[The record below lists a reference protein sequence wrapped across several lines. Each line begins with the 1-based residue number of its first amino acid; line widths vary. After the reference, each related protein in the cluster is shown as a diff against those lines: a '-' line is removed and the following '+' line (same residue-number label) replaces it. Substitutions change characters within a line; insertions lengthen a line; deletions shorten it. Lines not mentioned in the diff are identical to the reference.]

1 MPSLPPARRSER
13 MRHFTPGCCAGLLLA
28 LSAAAQPLRIVT
40 WQPGEFAF
48 SQAGAASNDSPTL
61 RVSQMAAV
69 LKAYDPDLIV
79 LEGVNDRNAC
89 LRLAGLMKPAT
100 FQFAQFTALRGTS
113 NAPVTRPA
121 AVLARKVAGSV
132 RSLDWKSAG
141 QIDSPGGFAFV
152 PLAVGTNP
160 VWLYLAQFV
169 DSPATRTNLRV
180 AELNARKRETG
191 AQYLLH
197 HTRWIEST
205 LSNSFATFLILGNL
219 GEGLALWPGDNSV
232 QLLRQGGFLA
242 NPLSESVD
250 PTAKP
255 FPQLFARNARFEGAP
270 QTPTPKDFEIG
281 PVVYELAIQPP
292 PAPTTF
298 VPATE
303 PMSSTPG
310 RLTDSPQWSFPV
322 DERFLWLA
330 APVAAALVL
339 FLLLLLPFRWL
350 VWRRQRRAWV
360 SPRAATNAVVVDFAS
375 EPETPAALDSARAPL
390 AELGEGGP
398 TDWQGR
404 AHKAEER
411 AQKASAAVREG
422 LMAQLVRLM
431 RDKLF
436 QGLNSQRAHLIDS
449 HVSGTM
455 QVLELEERLEKIQSQ
470 FQARLDDR
478 ERRVAELEKELAA
491 KEKFIAEHTKAKL
504 RLATRASNQ

>member
-1 MPSLPPARRSER
+1 
-13 MRHFTPGCCAGLLLA
+13 MRPLSSGCCAGLLLA

-40 WQPGEFAF
+40 WQPGEAPA
-48 SQAGAASNDSPTL
+48 SPAGAASNYPATL
-61 RVSQMAAV
+61 RLSQMATV

-79 LEGVNDRNAC
+79 LEGVNDRSAC
-89 LRLAGLMKPAT
+89 QRLAGLMKPAT
-100 FQFAQFTALRGTS
+100 FQFAQFAALRGTS

-121 AVLARKVAGSV
+121 AVLARKVAGAV

-141 QIDSPGGFAFV
+141 QIDSAGGFAFV
-152 PLAVGTNP
+152 PLTVGTNP

-169 DSPATRTNLRV
+169 DAPAARTNLRI
-180 AELNARKRETG
+180 AEINARKRETA

-197 HTRWIEST
+197 HTRWFENALT
-205 LSNSFATFLILGNL
+205 NSSATFLILGNL
-219 GEGLALWPGDNSV
+219 GEGQALWPGDNSV
-232 QLLRQGGFLA
+232 HLLKQGGFQA

-250 PTAKP
+250 PTAMP
-255 FPQLFARNARFEGAP
+255 FPQLFARNARFDGAP
-270 QTPTPKDFEIG
+270 QSPTSKDFEIG

-292 PAPTTF
+292 PAPTTI
-298 VPATE
+298 VATTE
-303 PMSSTPG
+303 PLSSPPG
-310 RLTDSPQWSFPV
+310 RLADSPQWALPV

-330 APVAAALVL
+330 APVAGALVL

-350 VWRRQRRAWV
+350 AWRRQRRAWV
-360 SPRAATNAVVVDFAS
+360 PPRAASNAVVVDFAS
-375 EPETPAALDSARAPL
+375 EPEPPAALESAVAPL
-390 AELGEGGP
+390 AELGEGGSA
-398 TDWQGR
+398 DWQGR
-404 AHKAEER
+404 ARNAEGGAR
-411 AQKASAAVREG
+411 KASASVREG

-431 RDKLF
+431 RDKIF
-436 QGLNSQRAHLIDS
+436 QRLNSQRAHLIDS

-504 RLATRASNQ
+504 RLASRASNQ

>member
-1 MPSLPPARRSER
+1 
-13 MRHFTPGCCAGLLLA
+13 
-28 LSAAAQPLRIVT
+28 
-40 WQPGEFAF
+40 
-48 SQAGAASNDSPTL
+48 
-61 RVSQMAAV
+61 MATV
-69 LKAYDPDLIV
+69 LKAYDPDVIV

-89 LRLAGLMKPAT
+89 QRLAGLMKPAT
-100 FQFAQFTALRGTS
+100 FQFAQFTAFRGTS
-113 NAPVTRPA
+113 NAPVTGPA

-141 QIDSPGGFAFV
+141 QIESAGGFAFV

-169 DSPATRTNLRV
+169 DSPAARTNLRI
-180 AELNARKRETG
+180 AEINARKRETG

-197 HTRWIEST
+197 HTRWIESA
-205 LSNSFATFLILGNL
+205 LGNSLATILILGNL
-219 GEGLALWPGDNSV
+219 GEGSALWPGDNSV
-232 QLLRQGGFLA
+232 QFLRQGGFQA

-255 FPQLFARNARFEGAP
+255 FPQLFARNARFDGAP

-281 PVVYELAIQPP
+281 PVVYELVIQPP
-292 PAPTTF
+292 PAPTTV

-303 PMSSTPG
+303 PMVTTRG
-310 RLTDSPQWSFPV
+310 RLAGAPQWSLPV
-322 DERFLWLA
+322 DERLLWVA
-330 APVAAALVL
+330 APVAGALVL

-350 VWRRQRRAWV
+350 AWRRNRRAWV
-360 SPRAATNAVVVDFAS
+360 PPRAATNAVVVDFAS
-375 EPETPAALDSARAPL
+375 EQETPAALEPGRDAV
-390 AELGEGGP
+390 AELGDGGP
-398 TDWQGR
+398 ADWQGR
-404 AHKAEER
+404 AGNAEGR
-411 AQKASAAVREG
+411 DQKASAVREG

-431 RDKLF
+431 RDKIF

-478 ERRVAELEKELAA
+478 ERRVVELEKELAA
-491 KEKFIAEHTKAKL
+491 KEKFIEEHTKAKL
-504 RLATRASNQ
+504 RLASRASNQ